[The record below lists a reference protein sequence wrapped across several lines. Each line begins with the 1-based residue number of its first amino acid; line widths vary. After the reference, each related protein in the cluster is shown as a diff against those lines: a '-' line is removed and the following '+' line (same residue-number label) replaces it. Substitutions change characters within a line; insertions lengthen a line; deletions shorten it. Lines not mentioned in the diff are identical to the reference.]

1 MDSNK
6 PSVNSESSIDKHE
19 YSEYITPRAI
29 DSVCDTRFF
38 REALFCLYKKFD
50 GSSFFFRHYAS
61 YAKVSELLA
70 ELGYR

>member
-29 DSVCDTRFF
+29 DNVCDTRFE
-38 REALFCLYKKFD
+38 RIRRYRNEAP
-50 GSSFFFRHYAS
+50 R
-61 YAKVSELLA
+61 
-70 ELGYR
+70 